1 MDEEDTCSET
11 TLGDDSE
18 KVSSHA
24 FEVPP
29 DQVRTHG
36 LAPSFDDL
44 LTLSAICDNEQV
56 GVPILEPCDSSSL
69 LFISRSSAS

>member
-18 KVSSHA
+18 KDLSHT

-29 DQVRTHG
+29 DQVQTQG
-36 LAPSFDDL
+36 FVPSFNDL
-44 LTLSAICDNEQV
+44 LTASLICDNKQV
-56 GVPILEPCDSSSL
+56 GVPILEPCDSS
-69 LFISRSSAS
+69 